1 MIVRKWNAE
10 TSEFEPLREQQDEI
24 SYQEGVRNMDFD
36 KYLGVYPIDNC
47 NQWQSLSN
55 YIDHN
60 TIKRIETLNSGVILS
75 EE

>member
-1 MIVRKWNAE
+1 MIVRKWNTE

-36 KYLGVYPIDNC
+36 KYLGVYPMNNY